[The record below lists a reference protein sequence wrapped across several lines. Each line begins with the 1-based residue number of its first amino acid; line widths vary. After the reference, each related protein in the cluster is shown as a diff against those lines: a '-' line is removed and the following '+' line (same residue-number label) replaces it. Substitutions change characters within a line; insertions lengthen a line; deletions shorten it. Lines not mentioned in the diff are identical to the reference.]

1 MSETLPTSQRS
12 AEEAKLTE
20 LLQANAPEQRTKWA
34 LEAAAQGQKV
44 IGLLCTFVPEE
55 LVLAAGMFPWRV
67 SGTWQTNVYRSL
79 AWRDLD
85 MCKYATHVLESML
98 EGRFDFLEGV
108 IASDWDDDRRRLY
121 DVWKLAGKQSLVD
134 IITIPKK
141 ANELSVRY
149 FTQEL
154 KRLASRLEQ
163 AGGTKITGGR
173 IREAMETRNRTRRL
187 IGRLYEMRKRPRPPL
202 SGAEFLRLTTAAMV
216 MEAGEFNQ
224 RLEEL
229 QAFLETRECP
239 AVADRPR
246 VMISS
251 DQLDNP
257 AYVEVVEN
265 EGCLVAM
272 DDLDTGS
279 RYYRE
284 MVDTEVDDP
293 FEALARRYARRPQD
307 PPALEWEAQVRQT
320 VAWIKEYDID
330 GVIELAD
337 DFSPPRRW
345 RWPFFRRA
353 LEAASIPV
361 VRIPREYGLA
371 GVGPLQTRVRAFLE
385 MIGQELM

>member
-1 MSETLPTSQRS
+1 MSATLPNYERS
-12 AEEAKLTE
+12 AEEAKLQE
-20 LLQANAPEQRTKWA
+20 LLRANAPEQRKKWA
-34 LEAAAQGQKV
+34 LKAKFEGQRV
-44 IGLLCTFVPEE
+44 VGLLCTFVPEE
-55 LVLAAGMFPWRV
+55 LILAAGMFPWRV
-67 SGTWQTNVYRSL
+67 TGTWQPNVYRSL

-98 EGRFDFLEGV
+98 EGEYDFLDGV

-121 DVWKLAGKQSLVD
+121 DVWKLAGRQAFVD
-134 IITIPKK
+134 IITMPKK
-141 ANELSVRY
+141 ATELSVGY

-154 KRLASRLEQ
+154 NRLTSRLAQ
-163 AGGTKITGGR
+163 AGGRNITADG
-173 IREAMETRNRTRRL
+173 IREAIETRNQTRRL
-187 IGRLYEMRKRPRPPL
+187 IGRLYEMRKRDIPPL
-202 SGAEFLRLTTAAMV
+202 TGAEFLGLTTAAMV
-216 MEAGEFNQ
+216 MDSREFNQ

-229 QAFLETRECP
+229 RAYLETRDCGI
-239 AVADRPR
+239 AADKPR

-251 DQLDNP
+251 DQLDHP
-257 AYVEVVEN
+257 AYVEIVEN

-279 RYYRE
+279 RYCWE
-284 MVDTEVDDP
+284 MVDTEAVDP
-293 FEALARRYARRPQD
+293 IEALARRYARRPQD
-307 PPALEWEAQVRQT
+307 PPALEWEAQAKQT
-320 VAWIKEYDID
+320 MDWVKEFNID

-371 GVGPLQTRVRAFLE
+371 GIGSLQTRVRAFLE